1 MGTWMSPPQPSP
13 ASETLSLGRRVLV
26 YRRWYPCC
34 THAQCICN
42 HWPLATA
49 RARATTVAPTPSPT
63 SSPMQWRLPPAPGRP
78 APPPPPPPQGMPFS
92 IHIQALP
99 HVQFYHRK
107 VYIRLSSKLADG
119 GLDLCVSPV
128 RAGAGLSFPTTTLAC
143 FVYIPGASMGQRQ
156 RPSRPFRRS

>member
-1 MGTWMSPPQPSP
+1 MLHTCAVNLRPLVIGHGKGHGKGNDNGTDAVTDIVTYAVAITTS
-13 ASETLSLGRRVLV
+13 TRTTGTTTTTTTTR
-26 YRRWYPCC
+26 
-34 THAQCICN
+34 HA
-42 HWPLATA
+42 L
-49 RARATTVAPTPSPT
+49 
-63 SSPMQWRLPPAPGRP
+63 
-78 APPPPPPPQGMPFS
+78 S

-128 RAGAGLSFPTTTLAC
+128 RTGAGLSFPTTTLAC